1 MAPSES
7 RTVGLNDI
15 DIECEDK
22 DKDDKKE
29 SVETQNPNLLM
40 IKTDKQKLA
49 PSVSYISQISVTST
63 ISTVSNDE
71 GNEDPWPYNHYA
83 KNYVIGL
90 ITVFY
95 AVILIVYNM
104 TLSLWFWNLDENDK
118 VAEKEAHNQ
127 FTVFSYY
134 SFGAGLIF
142 FAYCYILILL
152 KPRRWEEARNIF
164 HKLFPNRWKKSF
176 ECKETER
183 VMPDIGCLY
192 LRFGAMFNT
201 KHDIISRFGTMHLT
215 AVNFN
220 IAFQFIFE
228 KTQSNQKSID
238 KVFKIAKNGS
248 IIIVPVNATT
258 TLATTIATTATA
270 ATVSQESGELSEENE
285 SENST
290 ALIRVVR
297 AAAEIVTSS
306 GAKAYVVEDCGKKIE
321 CILGSF
327 TKVFYTGVIE
337 YSIIATAIFFI
348 VWHNIERIQGHELT
362 HKIQK
367 KSTIRINCS
376 KMVIGLFGGYAFVI
390 GTFISMVL
398 FYGYYGQSQ
407 YFNAANTYNTTD
419 IIQHCIGFI
428 ACVFAL
434 WRIRLLKYVY
444 HDPHSHDPHHA
455 SHSNQLLDMILLAV
469 GLIGEL
475 CFSISGLMVS

>member
-7 RTVGLNDI
+7 RTVGLTDI

-29 SVETQNPNLLM
+29 SDETQNPNLVM

-49 PSVSYISQISVTST
+49 PSVSYTSQISVTST
-63 ISTVSNDE
+63 VSTVSND
-71 GNEDPWPYNHYA
+71 EDPWPYNHYA
-83 KNYVIGL
+83 N
-90 ITVFY
+90 
-95 AVILIVYNM
+95 
-104 TLSLWFWNLDENDK
+104 
-118 VAEKEAHNQ
+118 
-127 FTVFSYY
+127 
-134 SFGAGLIF
+134 FGVGLIF
-142 FAYCYILILL
+142 FAYCYVLILL

-164 HKLFPNRWKKSF
+164 HKFFPNRWKKSF
-176 ECKETER
+176 ECNETER

-192 LRFGAMFNT
+192 LRFGAVIFAIITAVFFAYSASLHTLYYQVDILQTIFTIIQTHFIYCSSTMFNT

-248 IIIVPVNATT
+248 IIIVPVNITT
-258 TLATTIATTATA
+258 TLATTIATTTTA
-270 ATVSQESGELSEENE
+270 ATVSQESGDSSEENE
-285 SENST
+285 NENLT
-290 ALIRVVR
+290 ALIRVAR

-376 KMVIGLFGGYAFVI
+376 KMVIGLFAGYAFVI

-455 SHSNQLLDMILLAV
+455 SHSNQ
-469 GLIGEL
+469 
-475 CFSISGLMVS
+475 VSFWQKIF